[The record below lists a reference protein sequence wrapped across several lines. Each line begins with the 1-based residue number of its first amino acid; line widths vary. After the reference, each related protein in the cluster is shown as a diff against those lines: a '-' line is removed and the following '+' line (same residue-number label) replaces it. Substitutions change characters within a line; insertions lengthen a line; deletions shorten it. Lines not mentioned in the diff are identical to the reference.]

1 MHDPQ
6 PPDVR
11 LANPGVIGVPGE
23 HGTNFDVQ
31 FGVGGNPLVL
41 IAGQS
46 PGGFSER
53 DQDQAVQ
60 SANTVGP

>member
-23 HGTNFDVQ
+23 QGTDFDVQ
-31 FGVGGNPLVL
+31 FGVREIRQNLIVVEPLG
-41 IAGQS
+41 A
-46 PGGFSER
+46 
-53 DQDQAVQ
+53 
-60 SANTVGP
+60 